1 MTTVT
6 TLRLTGLH
14 DAERLRLAMNALQDL
29 PHIGHIDCAPASGE
43 LVIEHGR
50 LVSEADI
57 RQALAE
63 AGFEVAD

>member
-1 MTTVT
+1 MPTVT
-6 TLRLTGLH
+6 TVRLSDLH

-29 PHIGHIDCAPASGE
+29 PHIGAIDVSVASGE

-57 RQALAE
+57 RQALAD
-63 AGFEVAD
+63 AGFECED